1 MLSELFQKLDSFSNE
16 ERGKLLSQVESLLQ
30 SIRTSSNANH
40 YSHLVSLLE
49 IISEG
54 LKTSKPK
61 ADNFKKSDLRK
72 TRERL
77 TQEISDTDG
86 EKYLQVEKDIFHSF
100 LKKFEAVEDF
110 VNKQSDFELLVNS
123 SMDVI
128 FRISPTGKLI
138 YVSPSILSVLGYTTN
153 ESIGKS
159 FIDFVAKDERRV
171 AFLSLSKFFKEKKL
185 TNLQIKLTKKDGTEI
200 PTEVNGILVEVG
212 DKSWGQGTIRD
223 VSERIAAEAEHE
235 ATLAFF
241 KMVWEQSADAMRIV
255 NKDGIVLQCNEAYA
269 KLSNKPKSEIE
280 GKPLNIIYSNE
291 IKERI
296 LSHFKANFADRTIKP
311 RYETYTTYWDGRKKY
326 LDISSSFLHHNH
338 DEDALLNIFRDI
350 STQKENEDLIG
361 KKDDLLQGITVVSK
375 ILIQEP
381 NLDIALE
388 RTVETLARASHV
400 DRVYIYKNFN
410 DAESGKILFQDM
422 YEWTAEGVV
431 NQKIALAGKF
441 ISYDRF
447 AAVRMYEKL
456 NAGSIIRLIVP
467 ELPPEEKA
475 VFMDSD
481 IQSIILAPIKVAN
494 EFWGF
499 IGFDS
504 CLSLRKWTEDDES
517 VLTTIASILGGA
529 IERKVAMDE
538 LHEKNIE
545 LDKALEQSNLAAK
558 AKSEFLAMMSHEIR
572 TPMNGVIGMTGLLLD
587 TKLTKEQREF
597 VDTIR
602 VSGEQLLVIIN
613 DILDFS
619 KIESERME
627 LEEHPFDLRD
637 CIEETLDLLSSRAS
651 DKGLDLLYQIHEG
664 VPPVIV
670 SDITRLRQI
679 FTNLIGNSIKFT
691 PKGDVFVSVETIKKE
706 GAHFELLFKVKDTG
720 IGIPEDRMDRLFK
733 PFSQVDSSTTRV
745 YGGTGLGLV
754 ISKKLAELMGG
765 TMWVESKLGEGS
777 TFLFTIKCEGKH
789 EQTRV
794 YMRSRQPEI
803 EGRRILIVD
812 DNETNRRILDLQTKN
827 WGMKPVL
834 VESPLA
840 ALDLLEKGEK
850 FDLGIFDFQMPEMDG
865 MHLVQSLREK
875 KDVDQFPVII
885 LTSLGRKEDE
895 KILKELRISKFL
907 NKPIKQSNLYE
918 SIISTLGGEIKHLP
932 EKQKKVYLDSSLGK
946 QYPMKLLLAED
957 NQVNQRVALRVLE
970 KLGYRADVAGNGLE
984 ALDLVEKIEYDLI
997 LMDVFMPEM
1006 DGLEATKQIIQRLG
1020 DDRPF
1025 IIAMTANAMQGDR
1038 EMCID
1043 AGMDDYLSKPIRI
1056 DELQKVFQNYG
1067 EKIFA
1072 KKGNLIEQLQHQK
1085 LDTQVINETDIPF
1098 LNDMQSEE
1106 DLSFFVEL
1114 IDMYLDDAPK
1124 VIQSICES
1132 VDEGNGERIT
1142 FFSHK
1147 LKGSSLSLGIN
1158 AVADVV
1164 MELEAIGKKNEIEK
1178 AKFFSDKLVNIF
1190 ESVKTELQLLKEK
1203 YGKFV

>member
-1 MLSELFQKLDSFSNE
+1 MLSELFQKLDS
-16 ERGKLLSQVESLLQ
+16 LSQPDREKLKLQIESLLK
-30 SIRTSSNANH
+30 SIVHSENASH
-40 YSHLVSLLE
+40 YSQLVSVFE
-49 IISEG
+49 IIASG
-54 LKTSKPK
+54 LKSTAPK
-61 ADNFKKSDLRK
+61 SDNFKKSDLRT
-72 TRERL
+72 TREKISN
-77 TQEISDTDG
+77 EIDG
-86 EKYLQVEKDIFHSF
+86 SGSEKFLQVEKDIFHSF

-138 YVSPSILSVLGYTTN
+138 YVSPSITSVLGYTVA
-153 ESIGKS
+153 ESLGKS
-159 FIDFVAKDERRV
+159 FVEFVPKEERRV
-171 AFLSLSKFFKEKKL
+171 ALLSLSKFFKEKKL
-185 TNLQIKLTKKDGTEI
+185 TNLQIKLIKKDGSEI

-223 VSERIAAEAEHE
+223 VSERIEAEAEHE

-241 KMVWEQSADAMRIV
+241 KMVWEQSTDAMRIV
-255 NKDGIVLQCNEAYA
+255 NKDGIVLRCNEAYA
-269 KLSNKPKSEIE
+269 QLANKSKKEIE
-280 GKPLNIIYSNE
+280 NLPLNVIYKE
-291 IKERI
+291 EGKERI
-296 LSHFKANFADRTIKP
+296 LSHFKANFAERHIKP
-311 RYETYTTYWDGRKKY
+311 RFETKLTFWDGRIKH
-326 LDISSSFLHHNH
+326 LDITSSFLHHNH
-338 DEDALLNIFRDI
+338 DDEVLLNIFRDI
-350 STQKENEDLIG
+350 TEQKENEEEIE

-375 ILIQEP
+375 FLIQEP
-381 NLDIALE
+381 NLNVSLE
-388 RTVETLARASHV
+388 KTVETLARAAHV
-400 DRVYIYKNFN
+400 DRVYIYQNIL
-410 DAESGKILFQDM
+410 DETSGIISFQNQ
-422 YEWTAEGVV
+422 YEYAVEGVN
-431 NQKIALAGKF
+431 NQKIALNGRL

-447 AAVRMYEKL
+447 EPVKMYQRL
-456 NAGSIIRLIVP
+456 NEGSIIRLIVP
-467 ELPPEEKA
+467 ELTAEEKA
-475 VFMDSD
+475 AFIDSD
-481 IQSIILAPIKVAN
+481 IQSIILAPIKVAGN
-494 EFWGF
+494 FWGF
-499 IGFDS
+499 IGFDA
-504 CLSLRKWTEDDES
+504 CLKIRKWTEDDES
-517 VLTTIASILGGA
+517 VLITIASILGGA
-529 IERKVAMDE
+529 IERKTAMDE
-538 LHEKNIE
+538 LHNKNIE

-651 DKGLDLLYQIHEG
+651 DKGLDLLYQMHDG
-664 VPPVIV
+664 VPPVVV

-691 PKGDVFVSVETIKKE
+691 PKGEVFVSVETLKKD

-733 PFSQVDSSTTRV
+733 AFSQVDQSTTRV

-765 TMWVESKLGEGS
+765 SMWVESKIGEGS

-834 VESPLA
+834 VDSPLA
-840 ALDLLEKGEK
+840 AIELLNSGEK
-850 FDLGIFDFQMPEMDG
+850 FDLGIFDYQMPEMDG
-865 MHLVQSLREK
+865 MHLVQSLRENK
-875 KDVDQFPVII
+875 SVNQFPVII

-918 SIISTLGGEIKHLP
+918 SIISTLGGEIKHLA
-932 EKQKKVYLDSSLGK
+932 EKPKKVYLDATLGK

-984 ALDLVEKIEYDLI
+984 VLDMIEKIDYDLI

-1006 DGLEATKQIIQRLG
+1006 DGLEATKQIIGKLG

-1043 AGMDDYLSKPIRI
+1043 AGMDDYLSKPIRV
-1056 DELQKVFQNYG
+1056 DELQKTFQAYG
-1067 EKIFA
+1067 EKVFA

-1085 LDTQVINETDIPF
+1085 LDTHVINEEDIPF

-1114 IDMYLDDAPK
+1114 IDMYVDDAPN
-1124 VIQSICES
+1124 VIQSIVES
-1132 VDEGNGERIT
+1132 VEAGNGERIA
-1142 FFSHK
+1142 FYSHK
-1147 LKGSSLSLGIN
+1147 LKGSSLSLGIK
-1158 AVADVV
+1158 AVADLVI
-1164 MELEAIGKKNEIEK
+1164 ELEVLGKKNEVEK
-1178 AKFFSDKLVNIF
+1178 AKFFSDKLAEVF
-1190 ESVKTELQLLKEK
+1190 ENVKTELQMLKEK
-1203 YGKFV
+1203 YSKFV